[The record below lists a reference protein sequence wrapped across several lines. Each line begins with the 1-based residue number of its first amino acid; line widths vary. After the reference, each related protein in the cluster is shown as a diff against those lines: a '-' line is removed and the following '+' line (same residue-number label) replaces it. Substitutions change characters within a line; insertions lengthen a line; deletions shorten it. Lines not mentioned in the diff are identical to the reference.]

1 MGVVEYDSV
10 NEFWRKHVPSYQSKS
25 LRPLIARFPYA
36 GVVGAAKRISEI
48 SVRRS
53 TNRVANYVDP
63 AEIERVFFKL
73 HGRIRP
79 KRVHGIRGDGK
90 TTAKGSAKA
99 GKTADDVQL
108 RARPRRDVSIRS
120 GVPKQGHGYNGE
132 RGDFCLIGGVYGS
145 GTLTLFYRSLELIGG
160 FAYDLVLI
168 SQVCRQLEIDPRYI
182 EIWATKA
189 FVFALKGN
197 SNEKLY
203 PKLREILRE

>member
-1 MGVVEYDSV
+1 MGVVDYDSV
-10 NEFWRKHVPSYQSKS
+10 NEFWRKHVPTYQSKS
-25 LRPLIARFPYA
+25 LRPLLARFPYA
-36 GVVGAAKRISEI
+36 GVPGAAKRISEI

-53 TNRVANYVDP
+53 QNRVNNYVDP

-73 HGRIRP
+73 HGRVRP
-79 KRVHGIRGDGK
+79 KRVPEPSGDGR
-90 TTAKGSAKA
+90 AS
-99 GKTADDVQL
+99 GKRLRNDGEAPADV
-108 RARPRRDVSIRS
+108 RARPRRDVSIRF
-120 GVPKQGHGYNGE
+120 GVAKQGHGYNGE

-168 SQVCRQLEIDPRYI
+168 AHVCKELGIEPRYI
-182 EIWATKA
+182 EIWAAKA

-203 PKLREILRE
+203 PKLKGVFRD

>member
-1 MGVVEYDSV
+1 VGVIEYDSV
-10 NEFWRKHVPSYQSKS
+10 NEFWRKHVPAYQSKS
-25 LRPLIARFPYA
+25 LRSLLARFPYA

-63 AEIERVFFKL
+63 KELDRVFFKL
-73 HGRIRP
+73 HGRIRS
-79 KRVHGIRGDGK
+79 KRVHDSGGDGVPSR
-90 TTAKGSAKA
+90 KGSSRADKA
-99 GKTADDVQL
+99 PADV
-108 RARPRRDVSIRS
+108 RARPRRDVSIRF
-120 GVPKQGHGYNGE
+120 GVAKEGHGYNGE

-168 SQVCRQLEIDPRYI
+168 AEVCRQLEIEPRYV

-203 PKLREILRE
+203 PKLKGIFRGD